1 MTETKKKKGFK
12 VPHLFFLLLGLLMV
26 MSLLTYI
33 LPAGQFVDLENGE
46 RVFQIIDRTPVNPWQ
61 ALLNIYQGIANSSM
75 ILGVLLV
82 NGGAVEVGLSTK
94 SLDRVI
100 DGCIAKLQDKGSTI
114 LIPAAYFLMT
124 LLGGFGGSDALVAVV
139 PVGVLLAKKLK
150 LDQIIAAG
158 IGFMAPMTGFST
170 SPTGQFL
177 AQSLMEVPIYSGF
190 GFRFVNLLLCA
201 AIGATVLTLYAKK
214 IEKDP
219 TKSAMGD
226 LEWQEDLEISD
237 TDKLKDTK
245 ITTKD
250 LVIAVLFF
258 AQFLLAIFVNLKLG
272 FGMASMPAVLIP
284 MSLLIGFIYGY
295 KTDEIGNI
303 FAKGVSGMGFICF
316 IIGMAGAISLVMS
329 QGHIIDTIAYYAS
342 LPLQNLGKGLAA
354 VGISAVVAFMNFFI
368 PSASA
373 KVAALMPIVKPM
385 AQNLGISGQ
394 VAVQSFQMGDGFM
407 NMVSPF
413 LGWTMGSLA
422 TAKVPYDKWL
432 KWVVPKVALFLLVEW
447 VILFFLSGAG
457 WTGI

>member
-1 MTETKKKKGFK
+1 MSEKKKKGFK
-12 VPHLFFLLLGLLMV
+12 VPHLFFLLLGLLVV
-26 MSLLTYI
+26 MSCLTYVI
-33 LPAGQFVDLENGE
+33 PAGQFVDLENGE
-46 RVFQIIDRTPVNPWQ
+46 RVFEFIERTPVNLWQ

-75 ILGVLLV
+75 ILAVLLV
-82 NGGAVEVGLSTK
+82 NGGAVEVALSTK

-124 LLGGFGGSDALVAVV
+124 MLGGFGGSDALIAVV

-150 LDQIIAAG
+150 LDPIVAAG

-190 GFRFVNLLLCA
+190 GFRFLNLLLMG
-201 AIGATVLTLYAKK
+201 AIGATFLTLYAKK
-214 IEKDP
+214 VEKDP

-226 LEWQEDLEISD
+226 LEWQNDLEIEEGAQLEE
-237 TDKLKDTK
+237 KK
-245 ITTKD
+245 IEGKD
-250 LVIAVLFF
+250 LLITVLFF
-258 AQFLLAIFVNLKLG
+258 AQFLLAIFFNLRLG
-272 FGMASMPAVLIP
+272 FGMAALPAVLIP
-284 MSLLIGFIYGY
+284 MSLIIGFIHGY
-295 KTDEIGNI
+295 NTDELGNI

-342 LPLQNLGKGLAA
+342 LPLAKMGKGLAA

-385 AQNLGISGQ
+385 AQNLGITGQ
-394 VAVQSFQMGDGFM
+394 VAVQAFQMGDGFM
-407 NMVSPF
+407 NMISPF

-422 TAKVPYDKWL
+422 TAKVPYNKWL
-432 KWVVPKVALFLLVEW
+432 KWVIPILVIFLLVEW

-457 WTGI
+457 WTGV